1 LAGFPLLDGA
11 QNHTSGGALLR
22 AILLAAIALVCIFPI
37 SGGTSALAD
46 PSPLGIALEGYP
58 YPYPVQFLPLGHNGE
73 AVRMAYMDVAPTER
87 ENGRAVLLLHGHNFP
102 SSYWAPVIES
112 LTAAGDRV
120 IVPDQIGFNKSS
132 KPLGPWSFDTAAA
145 ETAALLDSLH
155 LNEVDVV
162 GHSMGGMLAMRFT
175 RTYPERVRHLVLE
188 APLGLE
194 DYRLY
199 VPPEPH
205 AKRVHA
211 AMSMSAEEYYE
222 RLQSSY
228 HMTLSHADVWPFV
241 ELRERLKGSAEFPRW
256 VESDVA
262 SEEAIWSQTLVPE
275 LPLITRPVLFIVGK
289 RDRTA
294 PGKPLARPEDQERM
308 GHVADLARTLAP
320 SLRDA
325 RVVELVT
332 GHLVHLE
339 ATEAFNRALLEFLQ

>member
-1 LAGFPLLDGA
+1 M
-11 QNHTSGGALLR
+11 LR
-22 AILLAAIALVCIFPI
+22 AISFAAILLACFFTL
-37 SGGTSALAD
+37 SGGKPALAAD
-46 PSPLGIALEGYP
+46 PPPLGIALEGYP
-58 YPYPVQFLPLGHNGE
+58 YPYPVQFLPLSHNGE
-73 AVRMAYMDVAPTER
+73 PARMAYMDIAPTGR
-87 ENGRAVLLLHGHNFP
+87 GNGRAVLLLHGHNFP
-102 SSYWAPVIES
+102 SSYWAPVI
-112 LTAAGDRV
+112 AALKSAGNRV

-199 VPPEPH
+199 VPPQPH

-211 AMSMSAEEYYE
+211 AMSLSAEDYYG
-222 RLQSSY
+222 RLLSSY
-228 HMTLSHADVWPFV
+228 HMTLSREDIWPFV

-262 SEEAIWSQTLVPE
+262 TEEAIWSQSFVPE

-294 PGKPLARPEDQERM
+294 PGKPLADPGDQARM
-308 GHVADLARTLAP
+308 GHVADLARALAP
-320 SLRDA
+320 SLQNA
-325 RVVELVT
+325 RVVELDT